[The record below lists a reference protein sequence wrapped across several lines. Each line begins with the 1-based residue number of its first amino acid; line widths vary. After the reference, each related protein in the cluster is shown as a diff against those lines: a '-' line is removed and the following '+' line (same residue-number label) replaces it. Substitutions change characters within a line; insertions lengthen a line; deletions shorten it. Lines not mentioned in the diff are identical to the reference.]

1 MGGIRRL
8 VVLALS
14 LGLGILLTG
23 QGLMA
28 LAETRLAPG
37 ATVEAEEKTRD
48 EILATFHRAEEA
60 IQARDLDALM
70 AFYSSDYN
78 YHGLNKA
85 DVKKIWEGLSSDYS
99 RIATT
104 HVFSTVRTTRS
115 ADGLMA
121 EVTCAGMLWATSDL
135 TGLRVPLDSWYEEIH
150 HLRKKDG
157 VWRIRG
163 HVGETPRVLA
173 FGTSPHP
180 LF

>member
-1 MGGIRRL
+1 MGGRRSL
-8 VVLALS
+8 VVIGLT
-14 LGLGILLTG
+14 LGLGVALTG

-37 ATVEAEEKTRD
+37 ATVETDEKTRD
-48 EILATFHRAEEA
+48 EILATFHRAEQA

-78 YHGLNKA
+78 YHGLKKP
-85 DVKKIWEGLSSDYS
+85 DVKKIWEGLFSDYS
-99 RIATT
+99 RIGTT
-104 HVFSTVRTTRS
+104 HVFSSVRTTRS
-115 ADGLMA
+115 ADILMA

-150 HLRKKDG
+150 HLRREDG
-157 VWRIRG
+157 AWRIRG
-163 HVGETPRVLA
+163 HIGETPRVLP

>member
-1 MGGIRRL
+1 MSGIRRL
-8 VVLALS
+8 VVIGLH
-14 LGLGILLTG
+14 LGLGIFLTG

-37 ATVEAEEKTRD
+37 ATVEVDEKTRD
-48 EILATFHRAEEA
+48 EILATFHRAEQA

-78 YHGLNKA
+78 YHGLNKLN
-85 DVKKIWEGLSSDYS
+85 VKKVWEDLFLDYS

-104 HVFSTVRTTRS
+104 HVFSSVRTIRS

-150 HLRKKDG
+150 HLRKEDG
-157 VWRIRG
+157 AWRIRG
-163 HVGETPRVLA
+163 HVGEIPRVLP